1 MTAAVR
7 LAIGEIRTV
16 DAAWMAFSR
25 LVAEICAVAEADG
38 HPVPRAAQE
47 RAVALAQAVEPGSF
61 SPLHDDLVAGRRME
75 LEALHG
81 FVVHRPPSTVWPCPR
96 RKRCTPSC
104 NRGPSATSPPA
115 PKPHAVGHSCRPRP
129 TFVKVLRTRSPGA
142 IS

>member
-25 LVAEICAVAEADG
+25 LVAEVCAVAEADG

-61 SPLHDDLVAGRRME
+61 SSLHDDLVAGRRME
-75 LEALHG
+75 LKAQHGLAVPTSEAVYAILQPWA
-81 FVVHRPPSTVWPCPR
+81 VRNQPAST
-96 RKRCTPSC
+96 
-104 NRGPSATSPPA
+104 
-115 PKPHAVGHSCRPRP
+115 
-129 TFVKVLRTRSPGA
+129 
-142 IS
+142 